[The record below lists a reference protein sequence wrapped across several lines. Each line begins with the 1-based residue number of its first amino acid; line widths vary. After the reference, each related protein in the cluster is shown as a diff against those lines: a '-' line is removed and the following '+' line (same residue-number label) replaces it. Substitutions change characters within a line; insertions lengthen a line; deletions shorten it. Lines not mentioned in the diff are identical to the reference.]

1 MECAL
6 WRRLVDEHDK
16 FVIWPTGA
24 CGRCRSTMPFMSKKM
39 NVACTR
45 AISSCR
51 PSAYPLA
58 LALMFLPLGA
68 WAQAAG
74 EAPKLQDWRDANDVV
89 AQFKRGHI
97 DLLKWENKNLPE
109 EQATAQ
115 AKPGV
120 KLMTPADAVRQAW
133 RVHPD
138 LVRVQSILGADVARQ
153 VAEGRLDR
161 VDPSLQRRVDG
172 MGELLEVA
180 VDARKI
186 WVEAVAARKAL
197 RFRETAL
204 ISAEA
209 GNELGGRMARVGNW
223 SPLQAAPFQL
233 ALSTARM
240 DLRRA
245 QLAIAQADGA
255 VLKLLNLVG
264 TSATLGLPSELPDFP
279 GEAMGRDA
287 WAQRVDALQAQLPVM
302 DAVRN
307 RAATQMAFEIYSAS
321 HGLALINRD
330 EVLKVRRFI
339 TEETVLHYNG
349 MLKSVWNLLDE
360 VRNQAVAE
368 IDTIDAQRDFWLAE
382 ADLQWT
388 LQGGTPAQ
396 FVSPGGGSAAA
407 GGLAAH

>member
-1 MECAL
+1 
-6 WRRLVDEHDK
+6 
-16 FVIWPTGA
+16 
-24 CGRCRSTMPFMSKKM
+24 
-39 NVACTR
+39 
-45 AISSCR
+45 
-51 PSAYPLA
+51 
-58 LALMFLPLGA
+58 MFLPLGA

-330 EVLKVRRFI
+330 EVLKVRRFV